1 MLEFDATQWILVAL
15 AAMVFG
21 VTKTGIPGIGI
32 LAIVLT
38 ASAMDTKLSTGFVLP
53 LLIMADIVAVAY
65 YRRHAE
71 WKHLFRLMPP
81 ALAGIAIGYFLME
94 PIDGGQL
101 RPMLGGIVIA
111 LLALDLWR
119 NTRKTPPKIP
129 DHWGFAVAVGVVA
142 GITTMLANAAGPLIV
157 LYFLAMKFD
166 KERFIGTAA
175 WYFLILNCIKV
186 PLQMKLGNITAE
198 SFLTNLALLP
208 AVLFGAICG
217 VAILKRIPQ
226 KWFVITVKVLTLAAA
241 VKLLLF

>member
-1 MLEFDATQWILVAL
+1 MLDFDVTQWILVAL

-32 LAIVLT
+32 LGIVLV
-38 ASAMDTKLSTGFVLP
+38 ASVMDTKLSTGFVLP

-81 ALAGIAIGYFLME
+81 ALVGIAIGYFLME
-94 PIDGGQL
+94 RIDGGQL
-101 RPMLGGIVIA
+101 RPILGGIVIV

-119 NTRKTPPKIP
+119 NTRETPPAIP

-186 PLQMKLGNITAE
+186 PLQMQLGNITAE
-198 SFLTNLALLP
+198 SFMTDLALLP
-208 AVLFGAICG
+208 AVLIGATCG
-217 VAILKRIPQ
+217 VLILKRIPQ
-226 KWFVITVKVLTLAAA
+226 TWFVIIVKVLTLAAA